1 MADSESPWLT
11 IEDIYERLG
20 RKVPVD
26 SIRSWIRTKKLKAFK
41 PGKVYLIK
49 REDFEE
55 FMRGSQTDKDE
66 D

>member
-1 MADSESPWLT
+1 MADSETEWLT

-66 D
+66 V